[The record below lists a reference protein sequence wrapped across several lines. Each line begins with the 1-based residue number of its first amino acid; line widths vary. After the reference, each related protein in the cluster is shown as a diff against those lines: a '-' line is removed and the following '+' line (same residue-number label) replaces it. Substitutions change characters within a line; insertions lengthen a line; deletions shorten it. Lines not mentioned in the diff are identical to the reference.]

1 MQWRFDE
8 VATKVE
14 ERIGSL
20 ENIMKDLAYAQLR
33 TEGSL
38 RELSEEMKVFKDEM
52 KVFKDETVA
61 FKDEMLA
68 FKDEMKVFKDEMLAF
83 KDEMKNEVKRI
94 NKQWGDLANRLGT
107 VAEDIVAPNI
117 PRIARDYFN
126 CEILED
132 FSIRRRI
139 INKKDSTK
147 VREFDVLVKCKNF
160 VIVNDTKSTPKISYI
175 DGFIRL
181 LNELFDYFPEYK
193 GLRMIPIFSS
203 FSIPNDLLKYLT
215 KNKIYA
221 MAMKDDTMDLL
232 NPELA
237 L

>member
-1 MQWRFDE
+1 
-8 VATKVE
+8 
-14 ERIGSL
+14 
-20 ENIMKDLAYAQLR
+20 MKDLAYAHLR

-38 RELSEEMKVFKDEM
+38 RELSEEMKAFKEEM
-52 KVFKDETVA
+52 KAFKEEMRA
-61 FKDEMLA
+61 FKDEMGG
-68 FKDEMKVFKDEMLAF
+68 F
-83 KDEMKNEVKRI
+83 KDEMKNEVKRM

-117 PRIARDYFN
+117 SRIAKDYFN

-132 FSIRRRI
+132 FSIRRRVV
-139 INKKDSTK
+139 NKKDTTK
-147 VREFDVLVKCKNF
+147 VREFDVLVKCKNL
-160 VIVNDTKSTPKISYI
+160 VIINDTKSTPKISYI

-181 LNELFDYFPEYK
+181 LDELFDYFPEYK
-193 GLRMIPIFSS
+193 DLKVIPIFSS
-203 FSIPNDLLKYLT
+203 FSIPDDLLNYLT

>member
-1 MQWRFDE
+1 M
-8 VATKVE
+8 ATKVE

-20 ENIMKDLAYAQLR
+20 ESIMKDLAYAHLR
-33 TEGSL
+33 TEGSI
-38 RELSEEMKVFKDEM
+38 RELSEEMKSFKNEMGAFKEEM
-52 KVFKDETVA
+52 KA
-61 FKDEMLA
+61 FKE
-68 FKDEMKVFKDEMLAF
+68 
-83 KDEMKNEVKRI
+83 EMKNEVKRM

-117 PRIARDYFN
+117 PRIAKDYFN

-132 FSIRRRI
+132 FSIRRRVT
-139 INKKDSTK
+139 NKEDPTK
-147 VREFDVLVKCKNF
+147 VREFDVIVKCKNF
-160 VIVNDTKSTPKISYI
+160 VIVNDTKSSPRISYI

-181 LNELFDYFPEYK
+181 LDELFDYFPEYK
-193 GLRMIPIFSS
+193 GLRVIPIFSS
-203 FSIPNDLLKYLT
+203 FSVPDVLLNYLT

>member
-1 MQWRFDE
+1 LKWRFDE
-8 VATKVE
+8 VAIKVE

-20 ENIMKDLAYAQLR
+20 ESIMKDLAYAHLR

-38 RELSEEMKVFKDEM
+38 RELSEEMKAFKEEM
-52 KVFKDETVA
+52 KAFKEEMRA
-61 FKDEMLA
+61 FKDEMGG
-68 FKDEMKVFKDEMLAF
+68 F
-83 KDEMKNEVKRI
+83 KDEMKNEVKRM

-117 PRIARDYFN
+117 SRIAKDYFN

-132 FSIRRRI
+132 FSIRRRVV
-139 INKKDSTK
+139 NKKDTTK
-147 VREFDVLVKCKNF
+147 VREFDVLVKCKNL
-160 VIVNDTKSTPKISYI
+160 VIINDTKSTPKISYI

-181 LNELFDYFPEYK
+181 LDELFDYFPEYK
-193 GLRMIPIFSS
+193 DLKVIPIFSS
-203 FSIPNDLLKYLT
+203 FSIPDDLLNYLT